1 MSDDLLTKSKDL
13 AKCFKALSDSV
24 RLLIIAQLAANDE
37 LNVSELV
44 EALEVS
50 QPLISWHLRRLE
62 SSHYFAAIRTEED
75 VERAKPDPELFLA
88 TMAALEV
95 SSKEAIALE
104 DSPNGLL
111 AAKRAGMFCLAV
123 PNPITRQLELEGA
136 DQRVDSLVDLPL
148 EQLLEKAGER
158 EVA

>member
-62 SSHYFAAIRTEED
+62 KVGLVTVRRKGRQAYCSLNRGMLHQYLQEFA
-75 VERAKPDPELFLA
+75 
-88 TMAALEV
+88 EV
-95 SSKEAIALE
+95 L
-104 DSPNGLL
+104 G
-111 AAKRAGMFCLAV
+111 
-123 PNPITRQLELEGA
+123 EG
-136 DQRVDSLVDLPL
+136 
-148 EQLLEKAGER
+148 G
-158 EVA
+158 